1 MSSARDASESN
12 LVQDGLMNDVYV
24 PDLSL
29 KKANEL
35 QKVEILEE
43 TVKKGSLEDLK
54 AVLKTYRK
62 FEMTARA
69 LGLASRYRG
78 IEFVRELVKN
88 GATFKY
94 ESSDALQRK
103 YKMFQRKAGGGRY
116 STEYYLMLVLTTL
129 DLEYIQRELD
139 YTPLIGISQMSIPD
153 GLEKKSLTL
162 EERIEI
168 TKFLSENK
176 RVGLCLEEMLFWA
189 LLQNEIEFADEL
201 IKMGVD
207 LQNNIPSYYTS
218 LDDNGSRK
226 SNPSRNQ
233 TYIET
238 ITSGSRSVYW
248 DAYVTSLAKLKE
260 THVLPVLTRFNSLA
274 VAAGKQLYLNQKLYN
289 ELKWNEETL
298 SFALVNMD
306 CSEVSQKKAIETAIS
321 ENRVD
326 LLTVMAKAGWLSQA
340 GIIDNL
346 ITYAQNNKY
355 TDALAWLIDF
365 KNHTAY
371 FSSEEAKKE
380 GKAVRELMENPHS
393 VSALK
398 RIWSYKK
405 LKNGAIEL
413 TSYKG
418 NETRI
423 VIPSAIGKESV
434 SVIGKGA
441 FSPSSLGVKANNRE
455 LRSQITEI
463 TVPEGITAIEDEAF
477 FECESLRTVNLPRS
491 LKKIGS
497 DAFRRCRNLRAIEL
511 PSGIRTIGKR
521 AFGECN
527 SLRDKNG
534 FTIVSKIV
542 LDYKPQASENAIV
555 LPGDIEKIND
565 GAFSECKK
573 LTCITIPNGVKSI
586 GAEAFADTSLETVF
600 IPQSVKSIGNH
611 AFYACNQLKD
621 LFISSATENLGTD
634 ILGTTWYRAS
644 EVNVHTPSGSYA
656 EEYMKQYG
664 RVHIYNDYSE

>member
-1 MSSARDASESN
+1 MSSASETSESN
-12 LVQDGLMNDVYV
+12 TGQNGPKNDEYV
-24 PDLSL
+24 PNLSL

-43 TVKKGSLEDLK
+43 TVQKGSLEDLK
-54 AVLKTYRK
+54 AVLKTYKK

-116 STEYYLMLVLTTL
+116 STEYYLMLVPTKI
-129 DLEYIQRELD
+129 DLELIQRELE

-153 GLEKKSLTL
+153 GFEKKSLPL
-162 EERIEI
+162 EERIEV
-168 TKFLSENK
+168 TRFLSENK
-176 RVGLCLEEMLFWA
+176 RVGLFLEEMLFWA
-189 LLQNEIEFADEL
+189 LLQNELEFADEL
-201 IKMGVD
+201 IKMGVV
-207 LQNNIPSYYTS
+207 LQNDIPSYYTS
-218 LDDNGSRK
+218 LNDNGSKK
-226 SNPSRNQ
+226 SNPSRSQ
-233 TYIET
+233 TYLET

-248 DAYVTSLAKLKE
+248 DAYVTSLARLKE
-260 THVLPVLTRFNSLA
+260 PQVLPVLTRFNSLA
-274 VAAGKQLYLNQKLYN
+274 VSAGKQLHLNQKLYN

-298 SFALVNMD
+298 LYALVNMD
-306 CSEVSQKKAIETAIS
+306 CSEVNQKKAIEAAIS
-321 ENRVD
+321 ANRVD
-326 LLTVMAKAGWLSQA
+326 FLKVMAQAGWLSQSEKT
-340 GIIDNL
+340 DSL
-346 ITYAQNNKY
+346 ITYAQDNKF
-355 TDALAWLIDF
+355 TEALAWLIDF
-365 KNHTAY
+365 KNRTTDVSA
-371 FSSEEAKKE
+371 EEARKE
-380 GKAVRELMENPHS
+380 KKAVRELMEDPLS
-393 VSALK
+393 ISALK

-405 LKNGAIEL
+405 LKNGTLEL

-418 NETRI
+418 NDTRI
-423 VIPSAIGKESV
+423 VIPSEIGKDSV
-434 SVIGKGA
+434 TVIGKGA
-441 FSPSSLGVKANNRE
+441 FSPSSSGVRANNRE

-497 DAFRRCRNLRAIEL
+497 DAFRRCRNLRAIEI

-542 LDYKPQASENAIV
+542 LDYRPQASDKDISLPDDIV
-555 LPGDIEKIND
+555 KIND

-586 GAEAFADTSLETVF
+586 GAEAFADTSLETVY
-600 IPQSVKSIGNH
+600 IPQSVKTIGNR

-621 LFISSATENLGTD
+621 FFISSATEKLGTD

-664 RVHIYNDYSE
+664 RVHIVNDYTE